1 MTEIYANRGFHA
13 VERENTVPAF
23 IAAKEAGVNGVEL
36 DVRRTGDGQLV
47 VHHDPTIGDVVIAEA
62 PRRDLPADVPSLLEV
77 MEVCRGIRV
86 NVEIKNIEHSSEPT
100 YEPTGAFARQVITF
114 LHDINWADSVIIS
127 CFDLA
132 TCAVV
137 RSFDPVIPVGWLL
150 WGVELSGAMTR
161 AHVLDLDAVHP
172 FFTAVTPETMV
183 LAKELELDVNVW
195 TVNNPMDIKA
205 MAELGVSSIIT
216 DDPVTALLL
225 VG

>member
-1 MTEIYANRGFHA
+1 
-13 VERENTVPAF
+13 
-23 IAAKEAGVNGVEL
+23 
-36 DVRRTGDGQLV
+36 
-47 VHHDPTIGDVVIAEA
+47 
-62 PRRDLPADVPSLLEV
+62 
-77 MEVCRGIRV
+77 
-86 NVEIKNIEHSSEPT
+86 
-100 YEPTGAFARQVITF
+100 
-114 LHDINWADSVIIS
+114 
-127 CFDLA
+127 
-132 TCAVV
+132 
-137 RSFDPVIPVGWLL
+137 
-150 WGVELSGAMTR
+150 MTR